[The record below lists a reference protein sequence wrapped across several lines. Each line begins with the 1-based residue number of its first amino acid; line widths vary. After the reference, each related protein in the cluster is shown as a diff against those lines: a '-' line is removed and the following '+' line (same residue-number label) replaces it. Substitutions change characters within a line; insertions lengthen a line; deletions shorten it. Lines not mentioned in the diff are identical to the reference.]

1 MTPKMT
7 PKTQHLLIAL
17 VIFILEILI
26 ATTFAKIG
34 FVRSYLGDYLV
45 VMFLYHLIQSIRP
58 FSPWPLAMGVFVFAC
73 AIETA
78 QFFHIVDVLGLQ
90 RGNLLR
96 MLIGTHFSWM
106 DLMYG
111 LGSMTSY
118 LIDTRSMLK
127 RAA

>member
-1 MTPKMT
+1 
-7 PKTQHLLIAL
+7 LLTAL

-45 VMFLYHLIQSIRP
+45 VMLICQRIQSIRP
-58 FSPWPLAMGVFVFAC
+58 ISPWPLAMGVLFFSC
-73 AIETA
+73 AVETA

-90 RGNLLR
+90 RGSLLR

-106 DLMYG
+106 DLLMYG
-111 LGSMTSY
+111 LGCMTSY
-118 LIDTRSMLK
+118 LIDTRLLRK
-127 RAA
+127 WAA